1 MEIHELR
8 RARIA
13 RDWVIDNPSTPLEK
27 AQANADFYAAVRLAS
42 INGLTSQEI
51 QVATLLSRQRVWEI
65 LRTPKTAALPK
76 PTEVHLPETDV

>member
-27 AQANADFYAAVRLAS
+27 AQAHADFYAAIHRANRS
-42 INGLTSQEI
+42 GLTSQEI
-51 QVATLLSRQRVWEI
+51 QTAAMLSRQRVWEI
-65 LRTPKTAALPK
+65 LRTTTVQLPR
-76 PTEVHLPETDV
+76 EDV